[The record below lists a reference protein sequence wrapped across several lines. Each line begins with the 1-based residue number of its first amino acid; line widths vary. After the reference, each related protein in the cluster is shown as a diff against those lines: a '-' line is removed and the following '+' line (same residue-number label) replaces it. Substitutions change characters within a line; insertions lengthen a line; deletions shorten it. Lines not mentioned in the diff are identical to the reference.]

1 MSDVLKLVEYERLL
15 LRNRTNL
22 SNQVAPDS
30 YVGPRLTRGA
40 LLRQTWSRRSFQLY
54 LFWCQADFNLWPR
67 LLSRARLVGARARR
81 FQQEFFG
88 RLRLDECRPA
98 DSLMER
104 LPRPREDKELMPL
117 HFSRRAQ
124 RTFF

>member
-1 MSDVLKLVEYERLL
+1 MSNVLKLVEYERLL

-54 LFWCQADFNLWPR
+54 LFWCEADFNLWSR
-67 LLSRARLVGARARR
+67 LLSRARLIRAHARR
-81 FQQEFFG
+81 FRQESFA
-88 RLRLDECRPA
+88 RLRWDECRRLNSTR
-98 DSLMER
+98 DR
-104 LPRPREDKELMPL
+104 LPRPRVN
-117 HFSRRAQ
+117 RAP
-124 RTFF
+124 